1 MRKWRYSIGM
11 KAAAAAAAQAFA
23 VLFVICLMIL
33 VVLFQKNILDF
44 SEKKDT
50 PFESSS
56 YFTDQFGRTVRE
68 LLEFVE
74 LRKKFE
80 TNGSY
85 DPRKNVDIFHLLI

>member
-44 SEKKDT
+44 SEKRIR
-50 PFESSS
+50 PLSRPVILPIS
-56 YFTDQFGRTVRE
+56 
-68 LLEFVE
+68 LEE
-74 LRKKFE
+74 RYGNCWNL
-80 TNGSY
+80 
-85 DPRKNVDIFHLLI
+85 